1 MMYVRE
7 ILIKQKSKVLFSFK
21 DDFLS
26 INQSFNSN
34 SGYFLSLEIV
44 NR

>member
-7 ILIKQKSKVLFSFK
+7 ILIKQKWEILFSFN

-26 INQSFNSN
+26 INQSFIQIQDI
-34 SGYFLSLEIV
+34 F
-44 NR
+44 